1 MADTKSYFFCGIGGS
16 GMLPL
21 ACILRAQGADVA
33 GSDRSLDQGRIGDKF
48 AFLERQGI
56 ALFPQDGS
64 GLTLNLVH
72 NPVGAFLPGRQA
84 SLEADFHRELE
95 RRHGLVFNHLFVITN
110 MPINRF
116 LEFLLRT
123 EQFDAYM
130 QRLII
135 DAPVPHI
142 LLGAC
147 KSQSTPAG
155 FLEQAL
161 NEEALAES
169 KLGKRK
175 SHGQQDDD
183 QTGEILLGH
192 RHRRTI

>member
-1 MADTKSYFFCGIGGS
+1 GSIAAAQAEFVGERAMSAPFGRLDGNDIGLAVG
-16 GMLPL
+16 GMDEVEP
-21 ACILRAQGADVA
+21 ALRSAIHDRA
-33 GSDRSLDQGRIGDKF
+33 GNE
-48 AFLERQGI
+48 AER
-56 ALFPQDGS
+56 
-64 GLTLNLVH
+64 V
-72 NPVGAFLPGRQA
+72 
-84 SLEADFHRELE
+84 
-95 RRHGLVFNHLFVITN
+95 
-110 MPINRF
+110 
-116 LEFLLRT
+116 LEF
-123 EQFDAYM
+123 FAYM

-183 QTGEILLGH
+183 QTGEKH
-192 RHRRTI
+192 R